1 MPREGSYEGD
11 QCHMTGRSGDGTNG
25 SSRPA
30 EEDTHLRL
38 VEDELEVFTPT
49 ARPFLKWA
57 GGKQWLA
64 PIADRLLSPNFSG
77 TYYEPL
83 LGGGAIFFALSP
95 SQSVLCDTNEELI
108 ATYQALRDDVDSVI
122 ALLRRYPHSR
132 VFFEQIRRRKP
143 RTPATVAAR
152 FIYLNKTAFNGLY
165 RVNLRGEFNV
175 PFGRY
180 VNPSI
185 CQEARLREAAAALV
199 NADLRCADFE
209 RAVADA
215 GPGDFVYLDPPYI
228 TGHTN
233 NGFLKYNAHLFSWE
247 DQERL
252 SHVARDLQN
261 RGVSVLVT
269 NADHPAVAELYED
282 SFRRYRAQ
290 RRSLIGGVGSVR
302 SNVYETL
309 LSSYPL
315 AGMEVNEI

>member
-1 MPREGSYEGD
+1 
-11 QCHMTGRSGDGTNG
+11 MTGKSGNGIRG
-25 SSRPA
+25 SSEPA
-30 EEDTHLRL
+30 KDIPLRL
-38 VEDELEVFTPT
+38 GEDELEVFAPA

-57 GGKQWLA
+57 GGKQWLT
-64 PIADRLLSPNFSG
+64 PIADQLLSPNFSG
-77 TYYEPL
+77 TYYEPF
-83 LGGGAIFFALSP
+83 LGGGAIFFALST

-108 ATYQALRDDVDSVI
+108 ATYQALRDDVDSVV
-122 ALLRRYPHSR
+122 AVLRRYPHDR
-132 VFFEQIRRRKP
+132 DFFEQIRRRKP

-180 VNPSI
+180 VNPTI
-185 CQEARLREAAAALV
+185 CQEARLREAAAALM
-199 NADLRCADFE
+199 NAELRCVDFE
-209 RAVADA
+209 RAVAGA
-215 GPGDFVYLDPPYI
+215 GAGDFVYLDPPYI

-247 DQERL
+247 DQKRL
-252 SHVARDLQN
+252 SRVAKELQS

-309 LSSYPL
+309 LSSYPITGIE
-315 AGMEVNEI
+315 ASEV

>member
-1 MPREGSYEGD
+1 
-11 QCHMTGRSGDGTNG
+11 MTGKSENGIRG
-25 SSRPA
+25 SSEPAKDVPLRP
-30 EEDTHLRL
+30 R
-38 VEDELEVFTPT
+38 EDELGVFTPV

-64 PIADRLLSPNFSG
+64 PIADQLLSPNFSG
-77 TYYEPL
+77 TYYEPF

-95 SQSVLCDTNEELI
+95 SRPVLCDTNEELI

-122 ALLRRYPHSR
+122 TLLRRYPHNR
-132 VFFEQIRRRKP
+132 DFFEHIRRRKP

-165 RVNLRGEFNV
+165 RVNLKGEFNV

-185 CQEARLREAAAALV
+185 CQETRLREAAATLM
-199 NADLRCADFE
+199 NADLKCVDFE
-209 RAVADA
+209 KAVAGA
-215 GPGDFVYLDPPYI
+215 SPGDFVYLDPPYI

-247 DQERL
+247 DQKRL
-252 SHVARDLQN
+252 SCVARELRN
-261 RGVSVLVT
+261 RGISVLVT

-282 SFRRYRAQ
+282 SFHRYRAQ
-290 RRSLIGGVGSVR
+290 RSSLIGGIGSVR

-309 LSSYPL
+309 FSSYPL
-315 AGMEVNEI
+315 SGLEANEV

>member
-1 MPREGSYEGD
+1 MAD
-11 QCHMTGRSGDGTNG
+11 RSGDGTSG
-25 SSRPA
+25 RCQPA
-30 EEDTHLRL
+30 PEDTRLRL
-38 VEDELEVFTPT
+38 IENEPEAFTPT

-64 PIADRLLSPNFSG
+64 SIADRLLPPNFCG
-77 TYYEPL
+77 TYHEPF

-95 SQSVLCDTNEELI
+95 SKSVLCDTNEELI

-122 ALLRRYPHSR
+122 ALLRQYPHNLD
-132 VFFEQIRRRKP
+132 FFQQIRRRKP

-165 RVNLRGEFNV
+165 RVNLKGEFNV

-185 CQEARLREAAAALV
+185 CQETRLREAAATLV
-199 NADLRCADFE
+199 EADLRCVDFE
-209 RAVADA
+209 AAVADA
-215 GPGDFVYLDPPYI
+215 GLGDLVYLDPPYI

-252 SHVARDLQN
+252 SRVAKDLQD

-269 NADHPAVAELYED
+269 NADHPAVSKLYQG

-315 AGMEVNEI
+315 SGMEASEF